1 MLLVVVAINSQVVT
15 RAKVSTIYLMPS
27 LVESKSQLK
36 ALLFQISLI
45 GGFLWNLGLP
55 VLLPYRPGR
64 VLHLGPWRVS
74 CSIDKH
80 VCEGRGGFLF
90 FPPSDHSPPHPPLLL
105 SLAPLAGF
113 PSSIFKIS
121 INLQASHLN
130 GCNLISYAIRCLR
143 LKKRELVILLSYHRP

>member
-45 GGFLWNLGLP
+45 WGFLWNLDLP

-74 CSIDKH
+74 CSLDKH

-90 FPPSDHSPPHPPLLL
+90 FPPSDHSPPPTPHFSFPLHL
-105 SLAPLAGF
+105 SRAF
-113 PSSIFKIS
+113 PRQYLKLFK
-121 INLQASHLN
+121 SHLN
-130 GCNLISYAIRCLR
+130 CCNLISYAIRCLR

>member
-1 MLLVVVAINSQVVT
+1 MPRCPRYILCLALL
-15 RAKVSTIYLMPS
+15 
-27 LVESKSQLK
+27 ESKSQVK

-55 VLLPYRPGR
+55 VLLPYRPGL

-90 FPPSDHSPPHPPLLL
+90 FPPSDHSPPPHPPLLL

-130 GCNLISYAIRCLR
+130 CCNLISYAIRCLR
-143 LKKRELVILLSYHRP
+143 LKKRELVILLSYHRPWDN

>member
-27 LVESKSQLK
+27 LVREQIPTKSFAFPNQ
-36 ALLFQISLI
+36 FDR
-45 GGFLWNLGLP
+45 GFLWNLGLP

-90 FPPSDHSPPHPPLLL
+90 FPPSDHSPPTPHFSFPLHL
-105 SLAPLAGF
+105 SRAFPRQYLKLA
-113 PSSIFKIS
+113 
-121 INLQASHLN
+121 
-130 GCNLISYAIRCLR
+130 
-143 LKKRELVILLSYHRP
+143 

>member
-74 CSIDKH
+74 CSLDKH

-90 FPPSDHSPPHPPLLL
+90 FPPSDHSPPPTPHFSFPLHL
-105 SLAPLAGF
+105 SRAF
-113 PSSIFKIS
+113 PRQYLKLFK
-121 INLQASHLN
+121 SHLN
-130 GCNLISYAIRCLR
+130 CCNLISYAIRCLR

>member
-36 ALLFQISLI
+36 ALLFQISLV

-90 FPPSDHSPPHPPLLL
+90 FPPSDHSPPPTPHFSFPLHL
-105 SLAPLAGF
+105 SRAF
-113 PSSIFKIS
+113 PRQYLKLFK
-121 INLQASHLN
+121 SHLN
-130 GCNLISYAIRCLR
+130 CCNLISYAIRCLR

>member
-74 CSIDKH
+74 CSLDKH

-90 FPPSDHSPPHPPLLL
+90 FPPSDHSPPPPTPHFSFPLHL
-105 SLAPLAGF
+105 SRAF
-113 PSSIFKIS
+113 PRQYLKLFK
-121 INLQASHLN
+121 SHLN
-130 GCNLISYAIRCLR
+130 CCNLISYAIRCLR
-143 LKKRELVILLSYHRP
+143 LKKRELVILLSYHQP